1 MSMGRTSKYKTTSF
15 TAEKPNTWKC
25 GIYLRLSREDG
36 DKMESDSI
44 INQRKIIDRY
54 LEKNQDIDIFDVY
67 TDDGY
72 TGTNFDRPDMSRLL
86 DDIKARK
93 VNCLIVK
100 DLSRFG
106 RNYHETGRYLEVVF
120 PLLRLRFI
128 SVNDNI
134 DSYKNPQSMKNS
146 TVSFKNVMNDEYARD
161 ISSKIRSSFNA
172 KRKRGE
178 YIGSF
183 ALYGYMKD
191 PEDHHRLIIDEEA
204 AENVRLIYQLFLNG
218 MSIYNI
224 ALKLKAL
231 GILNPTEYKNSKGL
245 KNNNNKLKF
254 IDNNNGWSNDT
265 IRRLLKN
272 RMYTGD
278 MVQGKTQTIS
288 HKVRK
293 SVPMPIDK
301 YIIKEGTHEAIID
314 KDTFEKVQARFQR
327 DTWQHKSTGEFTPKN
342 ELATGALYV
351 GYIKCADC
359 GRAMQKNGYIK
370 RGISFY
376 YFICGSYLQWK
387 QCSRHAL
394 RVNKLNEVVLTVIQ
408 QYVAIAV
415 EVDNL
420 LHNIQNNPAT
430 DLTLSRLK
438 KEKKSCELE
447 REKLVR
453 FQNDLYMD
461 FKNEIISKDQYFHF
475 KRDYSEKIGELDLRI
490 TKLNDELN
498 RSNPDTESKNSFV
511 EAFKKYQNITILTQG
526 VIEELI
532 KMIYVEHGGGIRIEF
547 NFKDAFKEAV
557 DTVLVIADEEQKAKF
572 EMLLNENKVAI

>member
-1 MSMGRTSKYKTTSF
+1 MSVGRTSKYEVANF
-15 TAEKPNTWKC
+15 TEENPNNWKC

-36 DKMESDSI
+36 DKLESDSI

-67 TDDGY
+67 IDDGY
-72 TGTNFDRPDMSRLL
+72 TGTNFERPDMTRLL
-86 DDIKARK
+86 NDIKARK

-134 DSYKNPQSMKNS
+134 DSYKNPQSMRNS

-183 ALYGYMKD
+183 ALYGYVKD
-191 PEDHHRLIIDEEA
+191 PNDHHKLIVDEEA

-224 ALKLKAL
+224 ALKLNEL
-231 GILNPTEYKNSKGL
+231 GILNPTKYKNSKGL
-245 KNNNNKLKF
+245 KNNNKLKF
-254 IDNNNGWSNDT
+254 DDNNGWSSET

-272 RMYTGD
+272 RMYIGD
-278 MVQGKTQTIS
+278 MVQGKTQTIN

-293 SVPMPIDK
+293 SVPVPK
-301 YIIKEGTHEAIID
+301 ENYIIKEGTHEAIID
-314 KDTFEKVQARFQR
+314 KDTFEKVQARFRR
-327 DTWQHKSTGEFTPKN
+327 DTWQHKGTGEFTSKN
-342 ELATGALYV
+342 ELATGAIYV

-387 QCSRHAL
+387 QCTRHAL
-394 RVNKLNEVVLTVIQ
+394 RVNKLNEIILTVIQ
-408 QYVAIAV
+408 HYVTIAV
-415 EVDNL
+415 EADKL
-420 LHNIQNNPAT
+420 LQNIKNNPIT
-430 DLTLSRLK
+430 DLTVSRLK
-438 KEKKSCELE
+438 KEIKSCEIE

-461 FKNEIISKDQYFHF
+461 LKNDIISKDQYFYF
-475 KRDYSEKIGELDLRI
+475 KKEYSEKITELESKI
-490 TKLNDELN
+490 IKLNEELN
-498 RSNPDTESKNSFV
+498 QSTPEAATENSFV
-511 EAFKKYQNITILTQG
+511 EAFKKYQNLTTLTRD

-532 KMIYVEHGGGIRIEF
+532 NMIYVEHGGGIRIEF
-547 NFKDAFKEAV
+547 NFKDAFKEAIELISANANK
-557 DTVLVIADEEQKAKF
+557 TYSENYIVLENVKVI
-572 EMLLNENKVAI
+572 